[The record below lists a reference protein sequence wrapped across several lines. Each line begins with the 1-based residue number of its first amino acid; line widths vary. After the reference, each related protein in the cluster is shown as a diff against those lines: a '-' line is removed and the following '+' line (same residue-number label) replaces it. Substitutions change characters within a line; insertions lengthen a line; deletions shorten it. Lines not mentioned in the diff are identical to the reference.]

1 MEDSQNEIKSIKVIK
16 LNNKKEDW
24 DEFAQ
29 KFKAIPDEKGY
40 VGILNGSETVRAEKA
55 TVAANDKGREM
66 SRLMKVNKRWYRH
79 LIFTAKMSLAIVGNA
94 KSNDLPSGD
103 LQLAWKKL
111 EKRQDP
117 KSREDKADLLMK
129 VLTLRMEHAN
139 IKPQD

>member
-1 MEDSQNEIKSIKVIK
+1 
-16 LNNKKEDW
+16 
-24 DEFAQ
+24 
-29 KFKAIPDEKGY
+29 
-40 VGILNGSETVRAEKA
+40 
-55 TVAANDKGREM
+55 
-66 SRLMKVNKRWYRH
+66 
-79 LIFTAKMSLAIVGNA
+79 MSLAIVGNA

-111 EKRQDP
+111 EKRRDP

>member
-66 SRLMKVNKRWYRH
+66 SRLMKVNKRGYRH
-79 LIFTAKMSLAIVGNA
+79 LVFTAKNVS
-94 KSNDLPSGD
+94 SHC
-103 LQLAWKKL
+103 WKCK
-111 EKRQDP
+111 EQ
-117 KSREDKADLLMK
+117 
-129 VLTLRMEHAN
+129 
-139 IKPQD
+139 